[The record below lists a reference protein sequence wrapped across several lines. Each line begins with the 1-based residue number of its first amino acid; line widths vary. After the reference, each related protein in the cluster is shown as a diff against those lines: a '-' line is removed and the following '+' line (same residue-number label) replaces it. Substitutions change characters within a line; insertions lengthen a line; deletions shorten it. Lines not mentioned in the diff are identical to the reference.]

1 MKADD
6 IPRFQTALESCI
18 ETLGGKTPTERALK
32 VWYATLRDFS
42 LHDTELALA
51 DWIRF
56 KSRAPTPSD
65 ICNALT
71 LIRDTRQAAVAAA
84 TTKVTMAEEA
94 TFIRSRTGREVLEK
108 LSKALPTQQTK
119 LSRVNRDWATKI
131 IDRYVDGD
139 PDLTV
144 ASVRTAAEA
153 LGYSRADLAAI
164 KPKGDRP

>member
-65 ICNALT
+65 ICNALAA
-71 LIRDTRQAAVAAA
+71 IRDDRQQKMAAA

-94 TFIRSRTGREVLEK
+94 AFVRSPAGREVLQK
-108 LSKALPTQQTK
+108 LSKALPTQAK
-119 LSRVNRDWATKI
+119 PARVNRDWATKI

-139 PDLTV
+139 TELTA

-153 LGYSRADLAAI
+153 LGYSRDDLAAI